1 MLTLNGVAG
10 SYVDALAKVTAQ
22 AQAYYGVR
30 PFQILVIRSVGDVGP
45 DPEYKFEA
53 VVQGKDNNGTE

>member
-10 SYVDALAKVTAQ
+10 SYVDALAKTTTQ

-30 PFQILVIRSVGDVGP
+30 PFEILLIRSVGDIGP

-53 VVQGKDNNGTE
+53 VIQSKDPHGTE